1 MHLDG
6 RSREEAL
13 RKFERVTAWPLLI
26 LAVAII
32 PIIVVPMVV
41 DLSAGALSALK
52 AADWLIWAAFAVDY
66 IVRLT
71 IAPGKRHFL
80 IHHKIDL
87 IVVAVPFAQPLRI
100 IRSVRVLRVFRAG
113 RAATYVGRGAQ
124 EARSLFSRENFSF
137 AILMS
142 GLIILGGAAV
152 VYGLEKSDPSSS
164 IKSMPDAI
172 WWAITTVST
181 VGSDKYPVTAEG
193 RAIAV
198 VLMVLGIGLVGLLAG
213 TMASFFVEEQHKG
226 QFAELL
232 KKMEAIEMQLAQQNG
247 RGLRSEHGQT
257 DREDLA
263 PAVPLDPSDQG
274 G

>member
-1 MHLDG
+1 MRLDR

-13 RKFERVTAWPLLI
+13 HRFERMMAWPLLI

-32 PIIVVPMVV
+32 PIIVVPMLA
-41 DLSAGALSALK
+41 DLSPGALSALK
-52 AADWLIWAAFAVDY
+52 AADLLIWAAFAVDY
-66 IVRLT
+66 IVRFS
-71 IAPGKRHFL
+71 IAPRKSHFL
-80 IHHKIDL
+80 THHKLDL
-87 IVVAVPFAQPLRI
+87 VVVAVPFAQPFRL

-113 RAATYVGRGAQ
+113 RAATYIGRGAQ
-124 EARSLFSRENFSF
+124 EARSLFSRENSGF

-152 VYGLEKSDPSSS
+152 VYGLERSAPGTA

-198 VLMVLGIGLVGLLAG
+198 VLMILGIGLVGLLAG
-213 TMASFFVEEQHKG
+213 TMASFFVEQQHKG

-232 KKMEAIEMQLAQQNG
+232 EKMEAIEMQLAQQNG
-247 RGLRSEHGQT
+247 RSLRWENGQT
-257 DREDLA
+257 DEGVLA
-263 PAVPLDPSDQG
+263 PAAPHDASDRAR
-274 G
+274 